1 MKSKEKRNISEY
13 DKMTKTPVLKLVA
26 LLSLPTMTSQMI
38 TSIYNMADAF
48 FVSKLST
55 SASGAVSVVFAIQ
68 TIIQALGYGFATGAG
83 SIISRRLG
91 QKKTEEANVYL
102 NSAFLS
108 AIVAGILIL
117 ITFSINLEGW
127 LRILGATETILPY
140 AKDYVIYLL
149 LAAPVMASSFVLNL
163 ALKAEGKATFTMIA
177 MMSGGFLNMILDPIL
192 IFGFKLGIAGASIA
206 TLASQ
211 CLSFS
216 IMFVFFL
223 KRRSML
229 TLSPKFI
236 SRHFA
241 HYKEIISTG
250 MPTVFRQGLA
260 CVATTLL
267 NLQVKPFGDSA
278 IAAVGNANKVY
289 MLLRNML
296 LGIGQG
302 FQPVAGFNYGAGI
315 KKRVKQSFW
324 SAVFLGSCISVVSA
338 LVALIFPKVIMS
350 AFIPDDPEFIQIGST
365 MLRIMSAALPFLAF
379 STFVNQLYQGLGFSK
394 CATLLASCRQGIFFV
409 PLILILPS
417 QIGILGIQLTQ
428 TLADLLTVLFSIP
441 FCIYFIKHVLKEDKN
456 VQINP

>member
-1 MKSKEKRNISEY
+1 
-13 DKMTKTPVLKLVA
+13 MTKTPVLKLVA

-48 FVSKLST
+48 FVSKIST
-55 SASGAVSVVFAIQ
+55 SASGAVSVTFAIQ

-91 QKKTEEANVYL
+91 QKKTDEANAYM

-108 AIVAGILIL
+108 AFVAGILIL
-117 ITFSINLEGW
+117 VTFSVNLDGW
-127 LRILGATETILPY
+127 LRLFGATETILPY

-149 LAAPVMASSFVLNL
+149 FAAPIMASSFVLNL

-177 MMSGGFLNMILDPIL
+177 MMTGGLLNLALDPLFIL
-192 IFGFKLGIAGASIA
+192 TFGLGIAGASIA
-206 TLASQ
+206 TLISQ
-211 CLSFS
+211 CTSFL
-216 IMFVFFL
+216 IMFIFFIRGKSL
-223 KRRSML
+223 L
-229 TLSPKFI
+229 TLSPKYI
-236 SRHFA
+236 SKHFSC
-241 HYKEIISTG
+241 YKEIIVTG

-260 CVATTLL
+260 CVSTTLL

-324 SAVFLGSCISVVSA
+324 SAVFLGSCISIASA
-338 LVALIFPKVIMS
+338 LVALIFPEAIMS

-365 MLRIMSAALPFLAF
+365 MLRIMSVSLAFLAF

-394 CATLLASCRQGIFFV
+394 CATLLASCRQGIFFI

-417 QIGILGIQLTQ
+417 HLGILGIQLTQ
-428 TLADLLTVLFSIP
+428 CLADLLTVVFSIP
-441 FCIYFIKHVLKEDKN
+441 FCIYFLKHVLKENNSPKVN
-456 VQINP
+456 TAV